1 MSTEREALHAQIMNV
16 PPTKGIFDT
25 LTTEAERGAY
35 MVGHRDARHAAA
47 ELVAAATS
55 AHSASGW
62 QAMKTAPRDGTNILL
77 RWGTDGASQGKYI
90 PGLPKPWQFIDTND
104 GITWLINYAVDNE
117 YGPTHWQP
125 MPQCSAK
132 EQQ

>member
-55 AHSASGW
+55 AHSASESG
-62 QAMKTAPRDGTNILL
+62 AMEELRRVLAGVGVVGQIDGHDVIRRLSVL
-77 RWGTDGASQGKYI
+77 D
-90 PGLPKPWQFIDTND
+90 L
-104 GITWLINYAVDNE
+104 VDRRIA
-117 YGPTHWQP
+117 
-125 MPQCSAK
+125 AK